1 MKRKYIIGL
10 AMAIM
15 AAGAADATVYLLKDG
30 NVVASYSDNEVDGI
44 TFEDPTQYDVVTEN
58 VQLLHLPFRQTVQRQ
73 GNSASRRI

>member
-30 NVVASYSDNEVDGI
+30 NVVASYSDDEIGRAHV
-44 TFEDPTQYDVVTEN
+44 
-58 VQLLHLPFRQTVQRQ
+58 
-73 GNSASRRI
+73 